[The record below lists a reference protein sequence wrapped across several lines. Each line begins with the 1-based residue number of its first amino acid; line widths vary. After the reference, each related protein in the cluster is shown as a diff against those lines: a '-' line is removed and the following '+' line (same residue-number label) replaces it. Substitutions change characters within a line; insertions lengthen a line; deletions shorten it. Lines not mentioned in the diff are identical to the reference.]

1 VRRFVM
7 TMQIRVFGPGCM
19 KCQKLAEN
27 SREAVRVS
35 GVDATVEEVHD
46 ITQLAMLGIL
56 TTPALM
62 IDGKVAMAGHVATVP
77 QIQELIAATP

>member
-1 VRRFVM
+1 MM
-7 TMQIRVFGPGCM
+7 TMQIRVYGPGCM

-27 SREAVRVS
+27 TREAVRLS

-46 ITQLAMLGIL
+46 LTALVMQGIL

-62 IDGKVAMAGHVATVP
+62 IDGKVTMAGHVAAVP
-77 QIQELIAATP
+77 QIEELLTGRA